1 MKKFLSIAP
10 IFAALMISS
19 TAEAVYESSSDTNTE
34 IFDYIENRRREARE
48 QQLTDEQKQL
58 LADIAE
64 AEEPTNGD
72 EIIEII
78 DED

>member
-34 IFDYIENRRREARE
+34 IIGGAR
-48 QQLTDEQKQL
+48 
-58 LADIAE
+58 LANNNDIAE